1 MRQFMDSNLVSIIS
15 ASVAVSLWLSIAW
28 TALNA
33 L

>member
-1 MRQFMDSNLVSIIS
+1 MRQFMDSNLASIIG
-15 ASVAVSLWLSIAW
+15 ASVAVSVWLSITW